1 MSLGLAKGRNGR
13 RLSLICSEAA
23 RLEPICHAQ
32 LTALFRDVG
41 FVHFAGWIGFDAGF
55 LVGRL
60 WFIIYSGQLGFE
72 RGWIYISRVLCLL
85 FVSFGN
91 VFDFVECILFAVDL
105 FFRLCPGSF
114 RNLDEVGRERKL

>member
-1 MSLGLAKGRNGR
+1 MSLRLATGRNGR

-23 RLEPICHAQ
+23 RLEPICHER
-32 LTALFRDVG
+32 LPALFRDVRFAH
-41 FVHFAGWIGFDAGF
+41 FVGWIGFDAGL

-72 RGWIYISRVLCLL
+72 RAWIYISQVFCLL
-85 FVSFGN
+85 FVSFGI
-91 VFDFVECILFAVDL
+91 VFGFVECILFGVYL

-114 RNLDEVGRERKL
+114 RNLYEVGREKRL